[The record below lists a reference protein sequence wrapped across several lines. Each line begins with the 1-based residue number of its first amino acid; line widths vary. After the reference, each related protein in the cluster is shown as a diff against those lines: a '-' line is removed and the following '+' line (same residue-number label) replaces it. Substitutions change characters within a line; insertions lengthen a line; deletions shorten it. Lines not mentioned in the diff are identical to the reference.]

1 MKKIF
6 KIISQT
12 IILLLVLILTIAFI
26 NYIINILSNNIIIFI
41 LSLLFVACIVIYEA
55 QKN

>member
-6 KIISQT
+6 RIILQT

-26 NYIINILSNNIIIFI
+26 NYTINILSNNIIIFI